1 MRNANQIGARWTQS
15 FGVYPPVFLA
25 AHSPPPV
32 DRGLPLLYVL
42 FLVLG
47 KELEDLVREE
57 EEDDVCL
64 LAFAATPSFPL
75 PLPYLQ
81 LSAAPILSFK
91 GIIEQHT

>member
-1 MRNANQIGARWTQS
+1 MDTKLRCVSPRLFGCALSTPRGPWSS
-15 FGVYPPVFLA
+15 FTVCFV
-25 AHSPPPV
+25 
-32 DRGLPLLYVL
+32 
-42 FLVLG
+42 LVLG

-81 LSAAPILSFK
+81 LSAAPILLFK
-91 GIIEQHT
+91 DIIEQHT